1 MQSKIVTRFLN
12 VLTESEKDQMYRAL
26 WITHVKEDIRTY
38 SEDTDQ
44 ILTEDDIDTI
54 ADRYV
59 YQGDYDCNLSYW
71 DNIQA
76 LIDEI
81 KRK

>member
-1 MQSKIVTRFLN
+1 MQNETITKLLN
-12 VLTESEKDQMYRAL
+12 TLTESEKDQIYRAL
-26 WITHVKEDIRTY
+26 WITHVKEDIR
-38 SEDTDQ
+38 SHGEDTDQ
-44 ILTEDDIDTI
+44 ALTEDDIDII

>member
-1 MQSKIVTRFLN
+1 MQNETITKLLN
-12 VLTESEKDQMYRAL
+12 TLTESEKDQIYRAL
-26 WITHVKEDIRTY
+26 WITRVKEDIR
-38 SEDTDQ
+38 SHGEDTDQ
-44 ILTEDDIDTI
+44 ALTEDDIDII

>member
-1 MQSKIVTRFLN
+1 MQNETITKLLN
-12 VLTESEKDQMYRAL
+12 TLTESEKDQIYRAL
-26 WITHVKEDIRTY
+26 WITRVKEDIR
-38 SEDTDQ
+38 SHGEDTDQ
-44 ILTEDDIDTI
+44 ALTEDDIDII

-59 YQGDYDCNLSYW
+59 YQGNYDCNLSYW

-76 LIDEI
+76 LINEI

>member
-1 MQSKIVTRFLN
+1 MLN
-12 VLTESEKDQMYRAL
+12 KTITKLLNTLTESEKDQIYRAL
-26 WITHVKEDIRTY
+26 WITRVKEDIR
-38 SEDTDQ
+38 SHGENTDQ
-44 ILTEDDIDTI
+44 ALTEDDIDII